1 MTTSFE
7 HTKICVILP
16 AHNEGELI
24 GGVIRSLPEW
34 VSAIVVVD
42 DVSSDD
48 TCAVVEALGDP
59 RVTLVRH
66 TENTGVGGAMAS
78 GYRAALELDCDI
90 LVKMDA
96 DGQMAPSDLPRLVR
110 PLVNGA
116 AEYTK
121 GNRFYVV
128 NANRSM
134 PKTRKFGSVILTFMT
149 KMSSGYWHVFDSQC
163 GFTAM
168 QAHLLKMVDLDAIAK
183 DYFFENDMLIWLN
196 TVDARVV
203 DVPIK
208 TLYGDEVSD
217 VRIGKVM
224 WSFPPRLV
232 RGWLFRVGPQVPAHG
247 LRRNRGT
254 WYLRHRACR
263 LRHGLRDLPLGS
275 FECDRR
281 RLDDRDGDDRGA
293 PPHRGNPVPA
303 PGVPHGGLELP
314 RRQRDAP
321 LHPRAHRHGRH
332 RLAAAGRADG
342 PTYCAMTTARR
353 W

>member
-110 PLVNGA
+110 PLVNGRGRVHQGKPLLRRQREPLDA
-116 AEYTK
+116 KDPQVRQRHPHLHDEDVERLLARVRFAVRLHGDAGSPAED
-121 GNRFYVV
+121 G
-128 NANRSM
+128 RS
-134 PKTRKFGSVILTFMT
+134 RCDREGLLLRER
-149 KMSSGYWHVFDSQC
+149 H
-163 GFTAM
+163 
-168 QAHLLKMVDLDAIAK
+168 AHLAQHRRCARRGRADQDAVRRRGVRRPHRQG
-183 DYFFENDMLIWLN
+183 D
-196 TVDARVV
+196 VV
-203 DVPIK
+203 VPAA
-208 TLYGDEVSD
+208 T
-217 VRIGKVM
+217 RA
-224 WSFPPRLV
+224 RLV
-232 RGWLFRVGPQVPAHG
+232 LPGGPQVPAHG

-254 WYLRHRACR
+254 RDLRHRAD
-263 LRHGLRDLPLGS
+263 GLRRGLRRRTTGS

-281 RLDDRDGDDRGA
+281 RRR
-293 PPHRGNPVPA
+293 RPA
-303 PGVPHGGLELP
+303 
-314 RRQRDAP
+314 R
-321 LHPRAHRHGRH
+321 
-332 RLAAAGRADG
+332 
-342 PTYCAMTTARR
+342 
-353 W
+353 

>member
-16 AHNEGELI
+16 AHNEAELI
-24 GGVIRSLPEW
+24 GGVIKSLPEW

-42 DVSSDD
+42 DVSSDG
-48 TCAVVEALGDP
+48 TCAVVERLNDP

-66 TENTGVGGAMAS
+66 TENTGVGGAMAT
-78 GYRAALELDCDI
+78 GYKAALELGCDI

-110 PLVNGA
+110 PLVNGT

-134 PKTRKFGSVILTFMT
+134 PRTRKFGSFILTFMT
-149 KMSSGYWHVFDSQC
+149 KMASGYWHVFDSQC

-208 TLYGDEVSD
+208 TLYGEEVSD
-217 VRIGKVM
+217 VRISKVM

-232 RGWLFRVGPQVPAHG
+232 RGWFFRVARKYLLMDFGAIG
-247 LRRNRGT
+247 ALGIFGT
-254 WYLRHRACR
+254 VLAIFGATFGTYHLILSNLTGIVSTTGTVMIAV
-263 LRHGLRDLPLGS
+263 LPLIVGIQCLLQAFLMEVS
-275 FECDRR
+275 NSPGAKETRR
-281 RLDDRDGDDRGA
+281 YIHELIDTGDVA
-293 PPHRGNPVPA
+293 
-303 PGVPHGGLELP
+303 
-314 RRQRDAP
+314 
-321 LHPRAHRHGRH
+321 
-332 RLAAAGRADG
+332 
-342 PTYCAMTTARR
+342 
-353 W
+353 

>member
-96 DGQMAPSDLPRLVR
+96 DGQMAPSASAEAGPAPRQRRGRVHQGK
-110 PLVNGA
+110 PLLRRQRESLDA
-116 AEYTK
+116 
-121 GNRFYVV
+121 
-128 NANRSM
+128 
-134 PKTRKFGSVILTFMT
+134 KTRKFGSVILTFMT

-168 QAHLLKMVDLDAIAK
+168 QAHLLKMV
-183 DYFFENDMLIWLN
+183 
-196 TVDARVV
+196 
-203 DVPIK
+203 
-208 TLYGDEVSD
+208 
-217 VRIGKVM
+217 VR
-224 WSFPPRLV
+224 RD
-232 RGWLFRVGPQVPAHG
+232 REG
-247 LRRNRGT
+247 LL
-254 WYLRHRACR
+254 LR
-263 LRHGLRDLPLGS
+263 
-275 FECDRR
+275 E
-281 RLDDRDGDDRGA
+281 
-293 PPHRGNPVPA
+293 
-303 PGVPHGGLELP
+303 
-314 RRQRDAP
+314 
-321 LHPRAHRHGRH
+321 
-332 RLAAAGRADG
+332 
-342 PTYCAMTTARR
+342 
-353 W
+353 